1 MNFPRQ
7 YHVAVY
13 LVLRWLYPQG
23 GMRGRFWF
31 GPYSGLKQYPL
42 ASNMTD
48 RMIKSVVPGFLS
60 RWLINTCTICEGP
73 LELLGQL
80 ANFLW
85 ARCRNCG
92 MDQTVEIPKEDD

>member
-60 RWLINTCTICEGP
+60 RWLITKKFYHAGFIRPGLYCIQRRTT
-73 LELLGQL
+73 
-80 ANFLW
+80 
-85 ARCRNCG
+85 R
-92 MDQTVEIPKEDD
+92 

>member
-31 GPYSGLKQYPL
+31 GPYRGLKKYPL
-42 ASNMTD
+42 AGNM
-48 RMIKSVVPGFLS
+48 PGFLS
-60 RWLINTCTICEGP
+60 SWLITKKVYHAGFIRPGLSCIH
-73 LELLGQL
+73 
-80 ANFLW
+80 
-85 ARCRNCG
+85 
-92 MDQTVEIPKEDD
+92 VKETN